1 MHINSTTL
9 MKWNNFSKQQ
19 PTQNYLF
26 LFSVTVKEAEFIVN
40 TLLKRQY
47 LIADE
52 FTDFMNLPNI

>member
-1 MHINSTTL
+1 

-19 PTQNYLF
+19 AIPSYLF
-26 LFSVTVKEAEFIVN
+26 LFSITVKEAEFIVN

-52 FTDFMNLPNI
+52 CIDFVNLPNI